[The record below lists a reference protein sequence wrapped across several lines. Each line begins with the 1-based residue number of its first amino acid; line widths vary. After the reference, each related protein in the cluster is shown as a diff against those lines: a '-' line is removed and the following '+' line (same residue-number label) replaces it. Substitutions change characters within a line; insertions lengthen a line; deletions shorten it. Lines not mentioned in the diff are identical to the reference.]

1 MLKIRAKAP
10 LRLGIGGGGTDVSP
24 YSDIY
29 GGAVLNATINLYAH
43 SFLEVL
49 DGTQVRFS
57 ARDLNIDE
65 AFDLNSATQDDCS
78 LLLHRAVYKR
88 VIRQFNDNKE
98 IPIHLTTFCDAP
110 AGSGLGSS
118 SALVVSMLE
127 VFRELLSLPLGE
139 YDIARL
145 AYEIEREDCGLA
157 GGKQDQYAASF
168 GGFNFIEF
176 GANDVVVVNPLRV
189 RRHIVNEFQASTI
202 LFSTGASRDSAKI
215 INDQIGHIKSSSSS
229 LDAMH
234 DIKELAYGLKS
245 SLLRGSISD
254 VATRLRGA
262 WEAKKA
268 TSKSISTPQIEE
280 IEKSV
285 IAAGATSIKVSGAGG
300 GGFVMILV
308 EPELRYKVIETLEKL
323 PGKIVDFEFTSEG
336 VMSWT
341 K

>member
-1 MLKIRAKAP
+1 MLKVRAKAP

-24 YSDIY
+24 YSDLH
-29 GGAVLNATINLYAH
+29 GGAVLNATVNLYAH

-49 DGTQVRFS
+49 DGNQVHFS

-65 AFDLNSATQDDCS
+65 TFDIDSGPQEDSGLI
-78 LLLHRAVYKR
+78 LHRAVYQR

-127 VFRELLSLPLGE
+127 AFRELLGLPLGE

-145 AYEIEREDCGLA
+145 AYEIERVDCGLA
-157 GGKQDQYAASF
+157 GGKQDQYAAAF

-176 GANDVVVVNPLRV
+176 GADDLVVVNPLRV
-189 RRHIVNEFQASTI
+189 RRHIVNELQASTI
-202 LFSTGASRDSAKI
+202 LFYTGASRDSAKI
-215 INDQIGHIKSSSSS
+215 ISDQIGHIKSSSSS

-234 DIKELAYGLKS
+234 EIKKAAYALKA
-245 SLLRGSISD
+245 SLLKGSISD
-254 VATRLRGA
+254 VAFRLKA
-262 WEAKKA
+262 SWEAKKA
-268 TSKSISTPQIEE
+268 TSKSISNSQIEE
-280 IEKSV
+280 IEENV

-300 GGFVMILV
+300 GGFMMILV
-308 EPELRYKVIETLEKL
+308 EPELRYKIIEALEPL
-323 PGKIVDFEFTSEG
+323 SGQIVNFEFTNEG
-336 VMSWT
+336 VTSWT
-341 K
+341 R